1 MLNGSRF
8 FYCLNNECAQYKKEI
23 YQSQC
28 NTCKRG
34 LIDSRDSQRCEN
46 NWVICPDCLSCCN
59 DNLFQAIYNNHLR
72 NGFVPKQI
80 KDNLGKGHNNKNVF
94 FCPKCGT
101 QLDKIKIISQEII
114 NGQPTNVEKTVIGCP
129 TCNISYEN
137 NLKKYSDSQ
146 DVE

>member
-1 MLNGSRF
+1 MTLYPS
-8 FYCLNNECAQYKKEI
+8 
-23 YQSQC
+23 
-28 NTCKRG
+28 TT
-34 LIDSRDSQRCEN
+34 
-46 NWVICPDCLSCCN
+46 
-59 DNLFQAIYNNHLR
+59 
-72 NGFVPKQI
+72 FVPKQI